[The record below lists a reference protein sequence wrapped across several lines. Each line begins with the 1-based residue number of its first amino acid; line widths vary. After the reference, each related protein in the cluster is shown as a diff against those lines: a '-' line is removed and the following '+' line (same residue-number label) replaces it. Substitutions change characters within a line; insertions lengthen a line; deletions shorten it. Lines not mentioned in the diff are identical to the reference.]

1 MYEMDHSD
9 DMEEQTRV
17 AIEADES
24 QADATQADPT
34 SSKKSE
40 AKRKQ
45 SEFCEHFDSIIDEV
59 IKKSRV

>member
-9 DMEEQTRV
+9 DT
-17 AIEADES
+17 ADEI

-34 SSKKSE
+34 SSKKSK

>member
-1 MYEMDHSD
+1 MNLKIFMYEMDHSD
-9 DMEEQTRV
+9 DT
-17 AIEADES
+17 ADEI